1 MFLCKNKRF
10 FLPQSVANMITST
23 VFMRFRSIRF
33 ALSLLLF
40 WGFFFSSFVR
50 GNPVSYLGWIPVQT
64 LSGDKE
70 AEFDLTRFLSLAP
83 GDQLSLERPA
93 PLEKTKVEL
102 DAAKMILRLHP
113 AAGAQ
118 GMEDL
123 RLKIAPKKG
132 NPMEG
137 IFTYAVQSI
146 AETQF
151 QFFGTG
157 SEKAVSVAGSF
168 NGWNTGAN
176 PMKKTGENTWALS
189 LALPPG
195 SHTYVS

>member
-1 MFLCKNKRF
+1 
-10 FLPQSVANMITST
+10 
-23 VFMRFRSIRF
+23 MRFRSIRF

-137 IFTYAVQSI
+137 IFTYATNLSTNSFTESSVTGT
-146 AETQF
+146 ARFYRVVVETN
-151 QFFGTG
+151 
-157 SEKAVSVAGSF
+157 S
-168 NGWNTGAN
+168 
-176 PMKKTGENTWALS
+176 P
-189 LALPPG
+189 
-195 SHTYVS
+195 